1 MPREGCARQL
11 PRTNVD
17 GFRRHAVRLEANDR
31 KRLEQP
37 CRHIAHSR
45 LSNARIPLTAPG
57 PIELKLMT
65 TWRHGTTPQ
74 VMSPLAF
81 MQRLVALVSR
91 PRLHLIRFIRAGA
104 KS

>member
-1 MPREGCARQL
+1 
-11 PRTNVD
+11 
-17 GFRRHAVRLEANDR
+17 
-31 KRLEQP
+31 
-37 CRHIAHSR
+37 
-45 LSNARIPLTAPG
+45 
-57 PIELKLMT
+57 MT